1 MLRVSVGKI
10 GFASHEATGLRPL
23 SRRRRTRGQA
33 IIEILVSL
41 IVFITMLLAVIQ
53 MALAAYSY
61 HYISEAAREGARW
74 AMVRGSA
81 CTSFTTACQNGGA
94 TAGQIESYVTG
105 LGYPGFSTA
114 AEVSAMT
121 VTASWCGP
129 TGSTPPACSAG
140 TNAPGQI
147 VRVAIQYKFPV
158 GIPFVPASTIT
169 MNAMSQMVI
178 SQ

>member
-1 MLRVSVGKI
+1 MPRVSVGKI
-10 GFASHEATGLRPL
+10 GFASHGATGLRPL
-23 SRRRRTRGQA
+23 SHRRGARGQA
-33 IIEILVSL
+33 QIEILVSL

-53 MALAAYSY
+53 MGLAAYSY
-61 HYISEAAREGARW
+61 HFISEAAREGARW

-81 CTSFTTACQNGGA
+81 CTSFTTACPAAATDIQN
-94 TAGQIESYVTG
+94 YVTG
-105 LGYPGFSTA
+105 LGYPGITA
-114 AEVSAMT
+114 SAMT

-129 TGSTPPACSAG
+129 TSSTPPACSTG

-147 VRVAIQYKFPV
+147 VRVAVQYKFPV
-158 GIPFVPASTIT
+158 GIPFVPTSTIT

>member
-1 MLRVSVGKI
+1 MQKVFVGKI
-10 GFASHEATGLRPL
+10 GFASQKATGLRPL
-23 SRRRRTRGQA
+23 SRRRGARGQA
-33 IIEILVSL
+33 IFEVLVSL
-41 IVFITMLLAVIQ
+41 IVFITMMLAVIQ
-53 MALAAYSY
+53 MSLAAYSY
-61 HYISEAAREGARW
+61 HFISEAAREGARW

-81 CTSFTTACQNGGA
+81 CTSFTTACPAALTDIQN
-94 TAGQIESYVTG
+94 YVTG
-105 LGYPGFSTA
+105 LAYPGITA
-114 AEVSAMT
+114 SAMT

-129 TGSTPPACSAG
+129 TSSTPPACSTG

-158 GIPFVPASTIT
+158 GIPFVPTSTIT

>member
-1 MLRVSVGKI
+1 MPRVSGGKI
-10 GFASHEATGLRPL
+10 GFASQGATGLRPL
-23 SRRRRTRGQA
+23 SCRRGARGQA
-33 IIEILVSL
+33 FFEVLVSL

-53 MALAAYSY
+53 MGLAAYSY
-61 HYISEAAREGARW
+61 HFISEAAREGARW

-81 CTSFTTACQNGGA
+81 CTSFSSACPA
-94 TAGQIESYVTG
+94 TAAQIQSYVTG
-105 LGYPGFSTA
+105 LGYPGINSA
-114 AEVSAMT
+114 ASAMT

-129 TGSTPPACSAG
+129 VSSTPPACSTG

>member
-1 MLRVSVGKI
+1 MQKVFVGKI
-10 GFASHEATGLRPL
+10 GFASQKATGLRAL
-23 SRRRRTRGQA
+23 SRRRCARGQA
-33 IIEILVSL
+33 LFEVLVSM

-53 MALAAYSY
+53 MSLAAYSY
-61 HYISEAAREGARW
+61 HFISEAAREGARW

-81 CTSFTTACQNGGA
+81 CTSFTSACPA
-94 TAGQIESYVTG
+94 TAAQIQSYVTG
-105 LGYPGFSTA
+105 LGYPGINTA
-114 AEVSAMT
+114 ASAMT

-129 TGSTPPACSAG
+129 TSSTPPACSTG

-158 GIPFVPASTIT
+158 GIPFVPSSTIT

>member
-1 MLRVSVGKI
+1 MLTVSGGKI
-10 GFASHEATGLRPL
+10 GFASQQATGLRPL
-23 SRRRRTRGQA
+23 SRRRDARGQA
-33 IIEILVSL
+33 LFEVLVSM

-53 MALAAYSY
+53 MGLAGYSY

-81 CTSFTTACQNGGA
+81 CTSFTTACPAATTDIQN
-94 TAGQIESYVTG
+94 YVTG
-105 LGYPGFSTA
+105 LAYPGITA
-114 AEVSAMT
+114 SAMT

-129 TGSTPPACSAG
+129 TSSTPPACSTG

-147 VRVAIQYKFPV
+147 VRVAVQYKFPV

>member
-1 MLRVSVGKI
+1 VNEMPRVSVGKI
-10 GFASHEATGLRPL
+10 GFASHGATGLRPL
-23 SRRRRTRGQA
+23 SHRRGARGQA
-33 IIEILVSL
+33 QIEILVSL

-53 MALAAYSY
+53 MGLAAYSY
-61 HYISEAAREGARW
+61 HFISEAAREGARW

-81 CTSFTTACQNGGA
+81 CTSFTTACPAAATDIQN
-94 TAGQIESYVTG
+94 YVTG
-105 LGYPGFSTA
+105 LGYPGITA
-114 AEVSAMT
+114 SAMT

-129 TGSTPPACSAG
+129 TSSTPPACSTG

-147 VRVAIQYKFPV
+147 VRVAVQYKFPV
-158 GIPFVPASTIT
+158 GIPFVPTSTIT

>member
-1 MLRVSVGKI
+1 MLRVSVGRI
-10 GFASHEATGLRPL
+10 GLGSRKAPGLLPL
-23 SRRRRTRGQA
+23 SRGRGMRGQA
-33 IIEILVSL
+33 FFEILVSL
-41 IVFITMLLAVIQ
+41 IVFMTMLLAVIQ

-61 HYISEAAREGARW
+61 HFISEAAREGARW

-81 CTSFTTACQNGGA
+81 CTSFTTACPAATTDIQN
-94 TAGQIESYVTG
+94 YVTG
-105 LGYPGFSTA
+105 LNYPGINTA
-114 AEVSAMT
+114 PSAMT

-129 TGSTPPACSAG
+129 TSSTPPACSTG

-147 VRVAIQYKFPV
+147 VRVAIQYRFPV

-169 MNAMSQMVI
+169 MNVMSQMVI

>member
-1 MLRVSVGKI
+1 MLRVSGGKI
-10 GFASHEATGLRPL
+10 GFASQKSTGLRPL
-23 SRRRRTRGQA
+23 SRRRDARGQA
-33 IIEILVSL
+33 LFEVLVSM

-53 MALAAYSY
+53 MGLAGYSY

-81 CTSFTTACQNGGA
+81 CTSFTTACPAATTDIQN
-94 TAGQIESYVTG
+94 YVTG
-105 LGYPGFSTA
+105 LAYPGITA
-114 AEVSAMT
+114 SAMT

-129 TGSTPPACSAG
+129 TSSTPPACSTG

>member
-1 MLRVSVGKI
+1 MLRISGGKI
-10 GFASHEATGLRPL
+10 GFASHEATGLRPP
-23 SRRRRTRGQA
+23 SRRRGARGQA
-33 IIEILVSL
+33 QIEILLSL

-53 MALAAYSY
+53 MGLAAYSY
-61 HYISEAAREGARW
+61 HFISEAAREGARW

-81 CTSFTTACQNGGA
+81 CTSFTTACPAALTDIQN
-94 TAGQIESYVTG
+94 YVTG
-105 LGYPGFSTA
+105 LAYPGITA
-114 AEVSAMT
+114 SAMT

-129 TGSTPPACSAG
+129 TSSTPPACSTG

-147 VRVAIQYKFPV
+147 VRVAVQYKFPV

>member
-1 MLRVSVGKI
+1 MPRVSGGKI
-10 GFASHEATGLRPL
+10 GFASQAATGLRPL
-23 SRRRRTRGQA
+23 SRRRGARGQA
-33 IIEILVSL
+33 LFEVLVSM

-53 MALAAYSY
+53 MGLAAYSY

-81 CTSFTTACQNGGA
+81 CTSFSSACPA
-94 TAGQIESYVTG
+94 TAAQIQSYVTG
-105 LGYPGFSTA
+105 LGYPGINA
-114 AEVSAMT
+114 AASAMT

-129 TGSTPPACSAG
+129 ASSTPPACSTG

>member
-1 MLRVSVGKI
+1 MLTVSGGKI
-10 GFASHEATGLRPL
+10 GFASQKATGLRPL
-23 SRRRRTRGQA
+23 SRRRDARGQA
-33 IIEILVSL
+33 LFEVLVSM

-53 MALAAYSY
+53 MGLAGYSY

-81 CTSFTTACQNGGA
+81 CTSFTTACPAATTDIQN
-94 TAGQIESYVTG
+94 YVTG
-105 LGYPGFSTA
+105 LAYPGITA
-114 AEVSAMT
+114 SAMT

-129 TGSTPPACSAG
+129 TSSTPPACSTG

>member
-1 MLRVSVGKI
+1 MQEVSVGKI
-10 GFASHEATGLRPL
+10 GFASQGATGLRPL
-23 SRRRRTRGQA
+23 FRRRRARGQA
-33 IIEILVSL
+33 LFEVLVSL

-53 MALAAYSY
+53 MGLAAYSY

-81 CTSFTTACQNGGA
+81 CTSFTTACPAALTDIQN
-94 TAGQIESYVTG
+94 YVTG
-105 LGYPGFSTA
+105 LAYPGITA
-114 AEVSAMT
+114 SAMT

-129 TGSTPPACSAG
+129 TSSTPPACSTG

-158 GIPFVPASTIT
+158 GIPFVPSSTIT

>member
-1 MLRVSVGKI
+1 MLRVSGGKI
-10 GFASHEATGLRPL
+10 GFASQKATGLRPL
-23 SRRRRTRGQA
+23 SRRRGARGQA
-33 IIEILVSL
+33 LFEVLVSM

-53 MALAAYSY
+53 MGLAGYSY

-81 CTSFTTACQNGGA
+81 CTSFTTACPAALTDIQN
-94 TAGQIESYVTG
+94 YVTG
-105 LGYPGFSTA
+105 LAYPGITA
-114 AEVSAMT
+114 SAMT

-129 TGSTPPACSAG
+129 TSSTPPACSTG

>member
-1 MLRVSVGKI
+1 MLRVSGGKI
-10 GFASHEATGLRPL
+10 GFASQEATGLRPL
-23 SRRRRTRGQA
+23 SSRRGARGQA
-33 IIEILVSL
+33 LFEILVSL

-53 MALAAYSY
+53 MGLAAYSY
-61 HYISEAAREGARW
+61 HFISEAAREGARW

-81 CTSFTTACQNGGA
+81 CTSFTTACPAAATDIQN
-94 TAGQIESYVTG
+94 YVTG
-105 LGYPGFSTA
+105 LGYPGITA
-114 AEVSAMT
+114 SAMT

-129 TGSTPPACSAG
+129 TSSTPPACSTG

-147 VRVAIQYKFPV
+147 VRVAVQYKFPV
-158 GIPFVPASTIT
+158 GIPFVPTSTIT

>member
-1 MLRVSVGKI
+1 MPRVSVGKI
-10 GFASHEATGLRPL
+10 GFASHEATGLRPP
-23 SRRRRTRGQA
+23 SRRRGARGQA
-33 IIEILVSL
+33 QIEILLSL

-53 MALAAYSY
+53 MGLAAYSY
-61 HYISEAAREGARW
+61 HFISEAAREGARW

-81 CTSFTTACQNGGA
+81 CTSFTTACPAALTDIQN
-94 TAGQIESYVTG
+94 YVTG
-105 LGYPGFSTA
+105 LAYPGITA
-114 AEVSAMT
+114 SAMT

-129 TGSTPPACSAG
+129 TSSTPPACSTAPTG
-140 TNAPGQI
+140 TNANSPGEI

-169 MNAMSQMVI
+169 MNAVSQMVI

>member
-1 MLRVSVGKI
+1 MLTVSGGKI
-10 GFASHEATGLRPL
+10 GFASQKATGLRPL
-23 SRRRRTRGQA
+23 SSRRGARGQA
-33 IIEILVSL
+33 IFEILVSL

-53 MALAAYSY
+53 MGLAAYSY
-61 HYISEAAREGARW
+61 HFISEAAREGARW

-81 CTSFTTACQNGGA
+81 CTSFTTTCPAALTDIQN
-94 TAGQIESYVTG
+94 YVTG
-105 LGYPGFSTA
+105 LAYPGITA
-114 AEVSAMT
+114 SAMT

-129 TGSTPPACSAG
+129 TSSTPPACSTG

>member
-10 GFASHEATGLRPL
+10 RFASPVTAKFDPL
-23 SRRRRTRGQA
+23 SRSCGTRGQA
-33 IIEILVSL
+33 LFEILVSL

-53 MALAAYSY
+53 MGLAAYSY
-61 HYISEAAREGARW
+61 HFISEAAREGARW
-74 AMVRGSA
+74 ATVRGSA
-81 CTSFTTACQNGGA
+81 CTSFTTACPA
-94 TAGQIESYVTG
+94 TAAQIQSYVTG
-105 LGYPGFSTA
+105 LGYPGINSA
-114 AEVSAMT
+114 ASAMT
-121 VTASWCGP
+121 VTASWCAP

-158 GIPFVPASTIT
+158 GIAFVPASTIT
-169 MNAMSQMVI
+169 MNATSQMVI

>member
-1 MLRVSVGKI
+1 MLRVSGGKI
-10 GFASHEATGLRPL
+10 GFASQGATGLRPL
-23 SRRRRTRGQA
+23 SSRRGARGQA
-33 IIEILVSL
+33 LFEILVSL

-53 MALAAYSY
+53 MGLAAYSY
-61 HYISEAAREGARW
+61 HFISEAAREGARW

-81 CTSFTTACQNGGA
+81 CTSFTTACPAALTDIQ
-94 TAGQIESYVTG
+94 SYVTG
-105 LGYPGFSTA
+105 LGYPGINTA
-114 AEVSAMT
+114 ASAMT

-129 TGSTPPACSAG
+129 TSSTPPACSTG